1 MLRALNN
8 LGLVAHA
15 QGDRAEARRY
25 FAESLDLARE
35 LGGALGPGNQLN
47 NLARLAQDEGRFEE
61 ARALFD
67 AHASEIDMM
76 LLDVT
81 MPHGE
86 GAEQLLPEFVA
97 RRPGAIAI
105 VTSGDDLPPGLEA
118 ELERV
123 RGVFLRKPFVPNELL
138 RLVEEGKAED
148 SADPTGASRGLA

>member
-1 MLRALNN
+1 MTTAASERTALIVDDEDQIRRLVGRVLERAGIRTL
-8 LGLVAHA
+8 
-15 QGDRAEARRY
+15 D
-25 FAESLDLARE
+25 AES
-35 LGGALGPGNQLN
+35 
-47 NLARLAQDEGRFEE
+47 AQE

-138 RLVEEGKAED
+138 RLVEEGRAED